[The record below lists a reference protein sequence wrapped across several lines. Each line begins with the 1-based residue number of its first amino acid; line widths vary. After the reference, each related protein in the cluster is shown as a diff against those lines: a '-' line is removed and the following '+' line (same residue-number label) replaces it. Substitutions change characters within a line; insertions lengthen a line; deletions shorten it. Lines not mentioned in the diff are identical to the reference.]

1 MVTNV
6 PFNRATNAPFG
17 NLISIVLKAD
27 HRPAHLMIEEKSF
40 FSTFEH
46 FFTLNIFLRLADGH
60 TPARIFVDFQNPPQR
75 KHYTENDFWGEIV
88 FLYVGTLLC
97 ERFLLA
103 DGSTPARILVNFHQ
117 KKMCRQQLFSNQQ
130 VAPTAIFEKAASTQL
145 FSSKKVRRQ
154 RLFPREPAPTNVFFP
169 KISARTWTWWKF

>member
-1 MVTNV
+1 
-6 PFNRATNAPFG
+6 
-17 NLISIVLKAD
+17 
-27 HRPAHLMIEEKSF
+27 
-40 FSTFEH
+40 
-46 FFTLNIFLRLADGH
+46 LNIFLRFWLADGH

-103 DGSTPARILVNFHQ
+103 DGSTPARILVNFQ
-117 KKMCRQQLFSNQQ
+117 KFAPEKMCRQQLFSNQQ

-169 KISARTWTWWKF
+169 KISART